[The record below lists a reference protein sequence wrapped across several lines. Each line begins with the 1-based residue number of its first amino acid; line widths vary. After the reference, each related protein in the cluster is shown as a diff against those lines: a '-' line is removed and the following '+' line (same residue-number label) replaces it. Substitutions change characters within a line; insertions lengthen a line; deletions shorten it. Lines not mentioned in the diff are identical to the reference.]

1 MEISIAL
8 VQRLRSKTG
17 AGILDCKKA
26 LEATNGDI
34 DEAVDWL
41 RKKGL
46 SAAAKKAD
54 RIAAEGLV
62 GVAVNGNIGTI
73 VEVNAETDFVSKNE
87 KFVKFV
93 KELTNMSFGHN
104 EVQTL
109 IDAEFDKGETVESFL
124 NTLVA
129 TIGEKMSVRRI
140 ASLAEPFGGIASY
153 VHNSVDDT
161 LGKIGVLVGIKGDN
175 SKVDTFGR
183 QVAMHIAASAPLALD
198 RTKLDPA
205 VIEHE
210 RQVQMDIAR
219 NSGKPE
225 EIIEKM
231 VEGRIR
237 KYYEEVCLLDQA
249 YALNPDITV
258 QSAADA
264 EGVEIT
270 GFVRFALGEGIEKK
284 QENFADEVA
293 KAIK

>member
-1 MEISIAL
+1 MVITAAL
-8 VQRLRSKTG
+8 VKELREKTG
-17 AGILDCKKA
+17 AGMLDCKNA
-26 LEATNGDI
+26 LEATNGNI

-46 SAAAKKAD
+46 SAAAKKAE

-62 GVAVNGNIGTI
+62 GVQINGHRGSI

-93 KELTNMSFGHN
+93 KDITKISFGHN
-104 EVQTL
+104 EVETL
-109 IDAEFDKGETVESFL
+109 IESEFEGGETVKDFL
-124 NTLVA
+124 TSLIA
-129 TIGEKMSVRRI
+129 TIGENMSVRRI
-140 ASLAEPFGGIASY
+140 ASLSEPQGGVAAY

-161 LGKIGVLVGIKGDN
+161 LGKIGVLVGIKGDDTKIN
-175 SKVDTFGR
+175 TFGR

-198 RTKLDPA
+198 RASLDPA